1 MIPRVCPQ
9 TCPRPRFGPQAQY
22 IYVDE
27 YLWTLR
33 HHKSCFLA
41 PRAEMRILIFS
52 DMIWV
57 HHVLSSASISA
68 FLTAQGTLLTLR
80 NLECAFIKFLLLFVP
95 YVLCCDVDR
104 TAKNPVGMGAGIFP
118 LVSFFL

>member
-1 MIPRVCPQ
+1 MTPRVCPQ
-9 TCPRPRFGPQAQY
+9 TCPRPQFGPQAQY

-41 PRAEMRILIFS
+41 PRVEMRILIFS

-68 FLTAQGTLLTLR
+68 FLTAQGMLLTLR
-80 NLECAFIKFLLLFVP
+80 SLECAFIKFLLLFVP

>member
-1 MIPRVCPQ
+1 MIPHVFPQ
-9 TCPRPRFGPQAQY
+9 TCPCPRFGSQAQY

-27 YLWTLR
+27 YLWTLQ

-41 PRAEMRILIFS
+41 PREEMRILIFS
-52 DMIWV
+52 GMIWV
-57 HHVLSSASISA
+57 RRVLSSASISA
-68 FLTAQGTLLTLR
+68 FLTAQGTLLMLR
-80 NLECAFIKFLLLFVP
+80 SLECAFIKFLLLFVP